1 MFEIDVFYSE
11 YKYCYA
17 VENLSFVGY
26 KREECSTCKRQIVKE
41 KIYEG
46 EDAFLIDGAKKFPDF
61 MQSCGAGTYFIVS
74 ERVMN
79 VLREN
84 NVSGFDEAK
93 KVPLYR
99 SRYRKLI
106 KQEQEYYI
114 INITGSI
121 DLNLKAMAL
130 KRKHICPECGSFDWS
145 RQRLYIFDSVFDMNT
160 WDGSDICRIKS
171 FPGYVMISDKLK
183 EIFEEHK
190 FTGATYKKESDIFK
204 L

>member
-1 MFEIDVFYSE
+1 MFNIDVFYSE

-17 VENLSFVGY
+17 VENLAFVGY
-26 KREECSTCKRQIVKE
+26 KREECPACKRQVVKE
-41 KIYEG
+41 EIYEG
-46 EDAFLIDGAKKFPDF
+46 EDAFRIDGAKAFPDF
-61 MQSCGAGTYFIVS
+61 MQFCGCGIGFIVS
-74 ERVMN
+74 EKVMN

-84 NVSGFDEAK
+84 NISGFDEAK

-99 SRYRKLI
+99 SRYRKLV
-106 KQEQEYYI
+106 KQEPEYYM

-121 DLNLKAMAL
+121 DLDLKAMAL
-130 KRKHICPECGSFDWS
+130 KRKHLCPECGSFDWS
-145 RQRLYIFDSVFDMNT
+145 RQRLYIFDSVFDMST

-171 FPGYVMISDKLK
+171 FPGYIMISDRLK
-183 EIFEEHK
+183 KIFEDHK

>member
-1 MFEIDVFYSE
+1 MFNINVFYSE

-17 VENLSFVGY
+17 VKNLSFVGY
-26 KREECSTCKRQIVKE
+26 KREECPTCKRQVVKE
-41 KIYEG
+41 EIYEG

-61 MQSCGAGTYFIVS
+61 MQFCGAGTYFIVS

-84 NVSGFDEAK
+84 NVSGFEEAK

-130 KRKHICPECGSFDWS
+130 KRKHVCPECGSFDWS

-190 FTGATYKKESDIFK
+190 FTGATYKNESDIFR

>member
-1 MFEIDVFYSE
+1 MFKIDVFYSE

-17 VENLSFVGY
+17 VKNLSFVGY
-26 KREECSTCKRQIVKE
+26 KREECPTCKRQVVKDE
-41 KIYEG
+41 IYEG
-46 EDAFLIDGAKKFPDF
+46 EDAFLIDGAKKFSDF

-130 KRKHICPECGSFDWS
+130 KRKHVCPECGSFDWS

-183 EIFEEHK
+183 EIFEAHK